1 MTNSILRS
9 SRISLSIFLAS
20 VMAFSGPSNASAE
33 IIGKL
38 TKGYGIYR
46 GAKAMKKGYDVARK
60 VITLKDRLQLAYQFR
75 RWKDVAAMIRDDVV
89 FATRVRISPKQFRQ
103 VVAHL
108 EKNGGLQRRSP
119 QALKDAREA
128 FDRSRSTLMADW
140 SKATSKPWPTSK
152 VTLQS
157 NKGGI
162 LAKAGQE
169 HQAHHIIP
177 LELGGA
183 NAWWN
188 IVPAEAAGAHQFGL
202 HGTGSVLKFLSA
214 II

>member
-1 MTNSILRS
+1 MTRSILQS
-9 SRISLSIFLAS
+9 SRNALSILLAGS
-20 VMAFSGPSNASAE
+20 IAFAVPSNASAE

-38 TKGYGIYR
+38 AKGYGIYR
-46 GAKAMKKGYDVARK
+46 GAKAMKKGFDVARK
-60 VITLKDRLQLAYQFR
+60 VITLKDRLQLAYQLR
-75 RWKDVAAMIRDDVV
+75 KWKDVAAMIRDDIV
-89 FATRVRISPKQFRQ
+89 FATRIRISPKQFKE

-108 EKNGGLQRRSP
+108 TKNGGLQRRSP

-162 LAKAGQE
+162 IAKAGQD

-202 HGTGSVLKFLSA
+202 HGTGSVLNFLSA